1 MIRDQAIILS
11 SIRSTWDWFSRQ
23 HIEIAVDILIQ
34 ADEERLDELNSILR
48 QVLNDRVVL
57 PLRLDLSILDEP
69 QVLDCGSG
77 KGAWIDD
84 LLEEY
89 EDCDVSHNH

>member
-1 MIRDQAIILS
+1 M
-11 SIRSTWDWFSRQ
+11 
-23 HIEIAVDILIQ
+23 IQ